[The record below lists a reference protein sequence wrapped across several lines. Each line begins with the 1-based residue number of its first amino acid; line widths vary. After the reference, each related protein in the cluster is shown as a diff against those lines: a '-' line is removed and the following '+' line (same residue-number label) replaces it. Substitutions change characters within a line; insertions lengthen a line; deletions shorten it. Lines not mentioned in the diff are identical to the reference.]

1 MGIVKKL
8 ITAGLQSPLHGVLDG
23 SFDLVRYQG
32 RRSGET
38 FITPTQYA
46 AHGDGIVIFV
56 GTPERKTWW
65 RNFRGGRNLE
75 VLLAGRWVPMFG
87 ELVVG
92 ADEADRIAPLLASY
106 LRRYPKVARHLPQG
120 ATEAGSAI
128 VVWCR
133 PRTSTVVAPGTG
145 GIDVETHAVHQ

>member
-1 MGIVKKL
+1 
-8 ITAGLQSPLHGVLDG
+8 
-23 SFDLVRYQG
+23 LVRYLG

-38 FITPTQYA
+38 FITPTMYA

-75 VLLAGRWVPMFG
+75 VLLDGRWVPMFG

-92 ADEADRIAPLLASY
+92 ADNADRIAPLLASY
-106 LRRYPKVARHLPQG
+106 LRRYPKFARRLPRG
-120 ATEAGSAI
+120 AAEAGSAI

-133 PRTSTVVAPGTG
+133 PRTSTVVAPGEQTAPSQTLTNLG
-145 GIDVETHAVHQ
+145 RPAMLSFSPHRSA